1 VVSVA
6 RRNLFQDRVRLAVGA
21 GGVALAFLL
30 ILVLQGI
37 VEGSL
42 HQITAYIRKLP
53 AQVVVAQPGVR
64 TMHMSTSMLPL
75 EAADRVAGV
84 AGVARVSPI
93 LYTTNPLVAEEG
105 RSLAYVIGF
114 RPEDGMAGPQ
124 ELVAGEAVLRPREMI
139 VDRVA
144 AEKMGVGLGDEVQ
157 VLGSPFRVA
166 GLSEGTFTITNSIAF
181 VRFDDFAR
189 LRAAPDAASYLL
201 VELERG
207 LPSAEGV
214 RRIGEAVPGVEV
226 FTREKFEAEEGRLVR
241 DMTAE
246 ILIIMS
252 AVGFVIGLA
261 AVALT
266 VYTLTLGKVREF
278 AVLRALGARPRQ
290 VYAVVV
296 EQAAWAVALGLPL
309 AVGAGLGLSRVL
321 AAYAPHLPI
330 RLTPGVVAQVLVA
343 GLAIALLS
351 AVIPVLRLQRIDPA
365 EAFRQ

>member
-1 VVSVA
+1 
-6 RRNLFQDRVRLAVGA
+6 
-21 GGVALAFLL
+21 
-30 ILVLQGI
+30 
-37 VEGSL
+37 
-42 HQITAYIRKLP
+42 
-53 AQVVVAQPGVR
+53 
-64 TMHMSTSMLPL
+64 
-75 EAADRVAGV
+75 
-84 AGVARVSPI
+84 
-93 LYTTNPLVAEEG
+93 
-105 RSLAYVIGF
+105 
-114 RPEDGMAGPQ
+114 MAGPQ

-181 VRFDDFAR
+181 LRFDDFAR

-246 ILIIMS
+246 ILLIMS